1 MFIDGT
7 QKLSLIARSGVYD
20 LAEPAQHLY
29 QSCDSRSR
37 PRFGNAFK
45 AWLSC
50 IYAAFRHLLLVK
62 CRIDALEK
70 YFLRA

>member
-1 MFIDGT
+1 VTPGHV
-7 QKLSLIARSGVYD
+7 QD
-20 LAEPAQHLY
+20 LAMP
-29 QSCDSRSR
+29 S
-37 PRFGNAFK
+37 K
-45 AWLSC
+45 TWLSC

>member
-1 MFIDGT
+1 MI
-7 QKLSLIARSGVYD
+7 SLNRRSTCTNRVTPGHVQD
-20 LAEPAQHLY
+20 LAMP
-29 QSCDSRSR
+29 S
-37 PRFGNAFK
+37 K
-45 AWLSC
+45 TWLSC